1 MSELT
6 DGSSSGAPAEN
17 VRRWLR
23 RWLPRF
29 FLVVGFALLVY
40 AVSRYPLAE
49 IVRAC
54 RRFGPW
60 VALTPL
66 VALGWV
72 CCNASALYLLLDKRV
87 PWRQVLRIRLVG
99 DGYNALLPLA
109 GMGGE
114 PYRVKHLAA
123 FVPMEQAV
131 TGVIR
136 DRILN
141 NASGMFFTSLWLA
154 LAVGHFALGGSL
166 RFAVIAY
173 AGIAPVVGL
182 AIMLLVLSTLPGRAA
197 GVLARWLGARSQSV
211 VTLPP
216 AKLARVFAWYLAA
229 RAIGPLEFALLLW
242 LLGLGFDPI
251 TILFCYSLHH
261 PAGTVGFVFPGGVGL
276 HEGVSVYL
284 FSLLGFPG
292 PAGVAFALARRGRM
306 LVVGFLGVAL
316 HLWGLRSARRQAD
329 AEPLRPH
336 RPVEAKD
343 GVGAS
348 PRTAEAPA
356 TAGVEKVA

>member
-1 MSELT
+1 LSELI
-6 DGSSSGAPAEN
+6 DGKSGETPVER
-17 VRRWLR
+17 VRRHLR
-23 RWLPRF
+23 RWAPRV
-29 FLVVGFALLVY
+29 FLVLGLALLVY
-40 AVSRYPLAE
+40 AVSRYPLGE
-49 IVRAC
+49 IARAC
-54 RRFGPW
+54 LRFGPW
-60 VALTPL
+60 VALTPV
-66 VALGWV
+66 VALAWI
-72 CCNASALYLLLDKRV
+72 CCNASALYLLLDKQV

-114 PYRVKHLAA
+114 PYRVKQLSA
-123 FVPMEQAV
+123 FVPVDQAV

-166 RFAVIAY
+166 RFAVIVY
-173 AGIAPVVGL
+173 AAVMPVVGI
-182 AIMLLVLSTLPGRAA
+182 AIILLVLSTLPGRAA
-197 GVLARWLGARSQSV
+197 GVLARWLGAKSQSV
-211 VTLPP
+211 VKLPP

-251 TILFCYSLHH
+251 TVLFCYSLHH
-261 PAGTVGFVFPGGVGL
+261 MAGNIGFVFPGGLGL

-306 LVVGFLGVAL
+306 LGVGFLGVAL
-316 HLWGLRSARRQAD
+316 HLWGLRGARRSAG
-329 AEPLRPH
+329 AAPLR
-336 RPVEAKD
+336 VGGLAKMED
-343 GVGAS
+343 
-348 PRTAEAPA
+348 
-356 TAGVEKVA
+356 